1 MGFLRMAI
9 KTTLE
14 QLKAVQ
20 AAIALC
26 ETGQEGSVN
35 GKRYRMADLDVLY
48 KQKARVLARKGDTV
62 TGAGCHGGESG
73 GRPAMFR
80 VTALLPTST

>member
-14 QLKAVQ
+14 QLEAVQ

-26 ETGQEGSVN
+26 EAGQEGSVN
-35 GKRYRMADLDVLY
+35 GKRYRMADLAVLY
-48 KQKARVLARKGDTV
+48 MREERLLARHHREQ
-62 TGAGCHGGESG
+62 AGSAG
-73 GRPAMFR
+73 PA
-80 VTALLPTST
+80 STYGIPRRD

>member
-1 MGFLRMAI
+1 MGFFYMAI

-14 QLKAVQ
+14 QLEAVQ

-48 KQKARVLARKGDTV
+48 KREEHLMARYNREQ
-62 TGAGCHGGESG
+62 AGSAG
-73 GRPAMFR
+73 PA
-80 VTALLPTST
+80 STYGIPRRD